1 MSNIDIDNDKGNIR
15 REDTHLKKKVVQ
27 TQDNRDVSIKHVKV
41 PIQKH

>member
-1 MSNIDIDNDKGNIR
+1 MNNMGDIR
-15 REDTHLKKKVVQ
+15 REDPHLKKKVVQ